1 MSKILI
7 LEDSDERIAA
17 FKRALVGH
25 NVVICK
31 AVKTAIGE
39 LYDNTF
45 DFIFLDC
52 DLGEGNRMGIEV
64 AKYLSENPHGEKIV
78 IHSMNPVGQGR
89 MKLMLPDAE
98 VIPFSV
104 LIKQL
109 SDEGAAIR

>member
-17 FKRALVGH
+17 FKRALDGH
-25 NVVICK
+25 DINVCK
-31 AVKTAIGE
+31 AVATAIGE

-52 DLGEGNRMGIEV
+52 DLGEGSRMGTEV
-64 AKYLSENPHGEKIV
+64 AKYLSENSHNEKIV

-89 MKLMLPDAE
+89 MKLLLPEAE
-98 VIPFSV
+98 IIPFST

-109 SDEGAAIR
+109 DEHEL

>member
-1 MSKILI
+1 MSRILI

-25 NVVICK
+25 NVNICK
-31 AVKTAIGE
+31 AVATAIGE

-45 DFIFLDC
+45 DYIFLDH
-52 DLGEGNRMGIEV
+52 DLGEGNRVGIEV
-64 AKYLSENPHGEKIV
+64 AEYLSKNPHNEKVI

-89 MKLMLPDAE
+89 MKLLLPDAD

-104 LIKQL
+104 LIKEL
-109 SDEGAAIR
+109 DKLRA